1 MKNFHGQ
8 ARSSIQLTF
17 GLAGSMDLEFE
28 QLDSSLPSFLVT
40 WVKNIRSSQK
50 SLKLRLMNTWFW
62 IATFNRACAGLNKT

>member
-1 MKNFHGQ
+1 MKYKVQLVVNGFVQKKGVNFDENFHGQ

-40 WVKNIRSSQK
+40 
-50 SLKLRLMNTWFW
+50 
-62 IATFNRACAGLNKT
+62 